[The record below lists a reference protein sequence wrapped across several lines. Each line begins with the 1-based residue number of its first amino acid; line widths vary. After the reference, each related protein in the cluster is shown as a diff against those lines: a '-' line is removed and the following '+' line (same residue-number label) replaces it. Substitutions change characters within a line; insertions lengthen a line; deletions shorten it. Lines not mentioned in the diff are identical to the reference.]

1 MGLSLTRA
9 SDGPARLA
17 EPTLRLTLTAMVGLW
32 LARRLARLLG
42 WLFRSPAALITL
54 AAMVGLIVLVD
65 LVGAVPVAVGVGL
78 LLNVAVGLWIIRPI
92 FFRRWVS
99 GPLTG
104 LMRAGWVYRRRWVT
118 AMDTARLTVTTAGS
132 STRYVPP
139 LVRVRS
145 TGFVDRVRVRML
157 PGQTV
162 EDYAGVA
169 DRLGQTFGAV
179 ACRVHTVPKRVHEL
193 DLWLLNRD
201 PLTRLVEP
209 VTASTSDL
217 VPGPRVAVGEDGF
230 DWRLRIVGTHVLVV
244 GATGSG
250 KGSVIWSLLLGLQPA
265 IVERMVKVWVI
276 DPKGG
281 MELALGA
288 PLFDRFCHGD
298 STTTTSGPA
307 GYETGFADLLDD
319 AVMIM
324 RRRQDR
330 LRGVTRLHQPS
341 PDEPLMV
348 VVIDELAALTGWVAD
363 RAVKKRIETSLGLLL
378 SQGRAVGV
386 VVVGAVQDP
395 RKDVIP
401 MRDLFPTRIALRL
414 NEAEQV
420 GLVLGPGARNRGAH
434 ADLIPD
440 TLAGVGYVAVDG
452 IAEPRRVR
460 FAHVTDAQIVASCAE
475 LRPALVVLDG
485 GAA

>member
-9 SDGPARLA
+9 SDRPARFA
-17 EPTLRLTLTAMVGLW
+17 EPTVRLTLGAILGLW
-32 LARRLARLLG
+32 LARRLVQLLG
-42 WLFRSPAALITL
+42 WVFRSPTALGTL
-54 AAMVGLIVLVD
+54 GVLVVGVVLVH
-65 LVGAVPVAVGVGL
+65 LVGAVPVAVTVGL
-78 LLNVAVGLWIIRPI
+78 LLNVAVALWIIRPAA
-92 FFRRWVS
+92 FRRLIG
-99 GPLTG
+99 GPVTG
-104 LMRAGWVYRRRWVT
+104 LVRAGWVYRRRWGT
-118 AMDTARLTVTTAGS
+118 AMDTARLTMTTAGS
-132 STRYVPP
+132 TTRYVPP

-145 TGFVDRVRVRML
+145 TGYVDTARVRML

-162 EDYAGVA
+162 DDFAGVA

-193 DLWLLNRD
+193 DLWLLTRD
-201 PLTRLVEP
+201 PLTQLVQP
-209 VTASTSDL
+209 FGSTPADL
-217 VPGPRVAVGEDGF
+217 TSGPRVAVGEDGVA
-230 DWRLRIVGTHVLVV
+230 WRLRIVGTHVLVV

-265 IVERMVKVWVI
+265 ITAGLVTAWVI

-288 PLFDRFCHGD
+288 PLFDRFCHGNSD
-298 STTTTSGPA
+298 TGQ
-307 GYETGFADLLDD
+307 GYEVGFADLLDD
-319 AVMIM
+319 AVVIM
-324 RRRQDR
+324 RHRQDR

-341 PDEPLMV
+341 TDEPLVV
-348 VVIDELAALTGWVAD
+348 VVIDELAALTAWVAD

-420 GLVLGPGARNRGAH
+420 GLVLGPGSRNRGAQ

-440 TLAGVGYVAVDG
+440 TLPGVGYVAVDG

-460 FAHVTDAQIVASCAE
+460 FAHITDTQITACCAE
-475 LRPALVVLDG
+475 LRPTLTVLDG